1 MTGLERADESTVDA
15 DLDTLKEGEVSGI
28 APDTKLQHPCHQE
41 IIIWRHLW
49 EADEHHLYTSGFANS
64 SAYVN

>member
-28 APDTKLQHPCHQE
+28 APDMKLVIKRSFE
-41 IIIWRHLW
+41 INIWRHLW
-49 EADEHHLYTSGFANS
+49 KLMNITYTLQALQI
-64 SAYVN
+64 VQPT